1 MKYDLTHNKIIAD
14 TVTEDFV
21 LSVDTVLVPLIE
33 NKYGIG
39 VAVQMYEDYLAEKFT
54 VDGRW
59 FYPLTVIKGSIPFTQ
74 WISWGVDKKRFRGAV
89 PYSPITGTLVDFRL
103 EEAPTELVGRLFGRK
118 IYGGTGNISLKLFYS
133 SSDPLFPVGKFSQT
147 FVDMMAEAITERI
160 SSAMAVEGL
169 TDSVI
174 SLQLVF
180 APDTYMEHT
189 SENVTYRRL
198 KLADKTSAPRDLW
211 VKWTRTDMKGAY
223 SIFDTPALGTIEFEI
238 AESVPEKI
246 REKEYRF
253 LLKDGD
259 GKFRTAMGR
268 KTLTEWRELV
278 KRAIK
283 RGELTRIGEVTV
295 AEATIPS
302 SPKAV
307 ADAPVTDAAPVN
319 NADTVLEEKISAVL
333 AGVNADMT
341 YKADEGDA
349 YEPEYKDTA
358 LEDALRKILGQ
369 SAPAEAPEKI
379 EESAEDEDDLPWE
392 TDTATKT
399 AEPDIQES
407 ARETVKVEEVI
418 PTEAEEL
425 EARLRREI
433 EAKLRLEYENA
444 AKQRAVAESQRILDE
459 HNRLLEENERLAKEA
474 RRLDDIRSREEAAR
488 KASEDRLRAEME
500 AKERAEARE
509 KERLA
514 EAAALA
520 VEEKKRLEMVRAE
533 AEARIKEAERI
544 QREEEAKKEAERLAK
559 ENARKEE
566 EARIAKER
574 EATVKKTPTGSA
586 YNFTSKRVMFFFN
599 SDVPANIIQSMESVI
614 RTTITEN
621 GKTKVPINIKAS
633 VQTKAS
639 VCLDFVKIPEEEEE
653 LLIKIVQALGKSRL
667 GIVKARVE

>member
-14 TVTEDFV
+14 TVTEGFV

-33 NKYGIG
+33 EKYGKDI
-39 VAVQMYEDYLAEKFT
+39 AIQMYEDYLAENFT
-54 VDGRW
+54 VAGRW
-59 FYPLTVIKGSIPFTQ
+59 FYPLTVVKNGIPFTQ
-74 WISWGVDKKRFRGAV
+74 WISWSVDKKRFRGGV
-89 PYSPITGTLVDFRL
+89 PYAFSASSMIDFRL
-103 EEAPTELVGRLFGRK
+103 EGAQTALVGRLSGRR
-118 IYGGTGNISLKLFYS
+118 IYGTEGNIKLKLFCS
-133 SSDPLFPVGKFSQT
+133 SPDPLFPVGKFSQT
-147 FVDMMAEAITERI
+147 FVDMMAEALTARI
-160 SSAMAVEGL
+160 SEAMAVEGL
-169 TDSVI
+169 ADSVI

-189 SENVTYRRL
+189 SENITYRRL
-198 KLADKTSAPRDLW
+198 KLADKTSAPRDFW
-211 VKWTRTDMKGAY
+211 VKWTRKDSKRGY
-223 SIFDTPALGTIEFEI
+223 SIFDTPTADTIEFEI

-268 KTLTEWRELV
+268 KNLTEWRELV

-283 RGELTRIGEVTV
+283 RGELTKLGEAVK
-295 AEATIPS
+295 AEIPM
-302 SPKAV
+302 PEAKIPEEEM
-307 ADAPVTDAAPVN
+307 PVIDTLPVREG
-319 NADTVLEEKISAVL
+319 DTALEEKISAVL
-333 AGVNADMT
+333 ASANTDIAYSADT
-341 YKADEGDA
+341 D
-349 YEPEYKDTA
+349 EPEYKDTA

-369 SAPAEAPEKI
+369 SAPAPMPEEQK
-379 EESAEDEDDLPWE
+379 EPEDEDDLPWE
-392 TDTATKT
+392 ED
-399 AEPDIQES
+399 EPTVS
-407 ARETVKVEEVI
+407 AAPEVPEVKETVRVEEVV
-418 PTEAEEL
+418 PTEAQEL

-433 EAKLRLEYENA
+433 EAKLRAEYENA
-444 AKQRAVAESQRILDE
+444 AKERAVAESQRILDE
-459 HNRLLEENERLAKEA
+459 HNRLREENERLAEQA
-474 RRLDDIRSREEAAR
+474 RRLDDIRSKEEAAR

-500 AKERAEARE
+500 AKERAEERE
-509 KERLA
+509 KERLL

-544 QREEEAKKEAERLAK
+544 EKEEAARKEAERLAK
-559 ENARKEE
+559 GNARKEE

-574 EATVKKTPTGSA
+574 AEAVKNSSANTPIRGA

-653 LLIKIVQALGKSRL
+653 LLIKIVQALGKSKL